1 MDIERFGLIGVLLGG
16 AVPWLEAVVVI
27 PAGILLGLPPL
38 AVVVAAV
45 VGNLSTVAL
54 AAFAGERLRVYFS
67 ALQRRGRVE
76 VDAMEAG
83 EGEGAGDAEGGGAG
97 GDPAREGRS
106 ARAARVMDRYG
117 LPGLAILGP
126 LGIGTQLSAALA
138 VSLGV
143 SGRRAFVWVGAATV
157 GWSVVV
163 ALLVVW
169 GVGAAGA

>member
-1 MDIERFGLIGVLLGG
+1 MDIERLGLIGVLLGG

-54 AAFAGERLRVYFS
+54 AAFAGERLRTYFS
-67 ALQRRGRVE
+67 ALRRRGRVE
-76 VDAMEAG
+76 IDAAEAG
-83 EGEGAGDAEGGGAG
+83 DGEGVGGGSAGGGA
-97 GDPAREGRS
+97 AHSGRS

-143 SGRRAFVWVGAATV
+143 SGRRAFAWVGAATV
-157 GWSVVV
+157 GWSVVA

>member
-1 MDIERFGLIGVLLGG
+1 MDIERLGLFGVFLGG
-16 AVPWLEAVVVI
+16 ALPWLEAIVVI

-67 ALQRRGRVE
+67 ALRR
-76 VDAMEAG
+76 A
-83 EGEGAGDAEGGGAG
+83 AGDGVSDGG
-97 GDPAREGRS
+97 PARGGRS
-106 ARAARVMDRYG
+106 ARATRVMDRYG

-143 SGRRAFVWVGAATV
+143 SGRRAFAWVGAATV
-157 GWSVVV
+157 GWSIVA
-163 ALLVVW
+163 ALLAVW
-169 GVGAAGA
+169 GVEVVGGS

>member
-1 MDIERFGLIGVLLGG
+1 MDIERLGLIGVLLGG

-54 AAFAGERLRVYFS
+54 AAFAGERLRTYFS
-67 ALQRRGRVE
+67 ALRRSAA
-76 VDAMEAG
+76 D
-83 EGEGAGDAEGGGAG
+83 GAADGGS
-97 GDPAREGRS
+97 ARGGRS

-143 SGRRAFVWVGAATV
+143 SGRRAFAWVGAATV
-157 GWSVVV
+157 GWSVVA

>member
-1 MDIERFGLIGVLLGG
+1 MDIERLGLVGVFLGG
-16 AVPWLEAVVVI
+16 ALPWLEAIVVI

-45 VGNLSTVAL
+45 VGNLSTVAV
-54 AAFAGERLRVYFS
+54 AAFAGERLRTYFS
-67 ALQRRGRVE
+67 ARSGS
-76 VDAMEAG
+76 A
-83 EGEGAGDAEGGGAG
+83 GGGAAG
-97 GDPAREGRS
+97 ADPARGGRS

-157 GWSVVV
+157 GWSVVA
-163 ALLVVW
+163 ALLVAW
-169 GVGAAGA
+169 GTDLAGRGAGS